1 MRAAI
6 DRLWADDQPE
16 QNTNTSGELH
26 VNFRLGTNGVD
37 GQILAL
43 YAAGPLILLAFNALK
58 GGPEIAINPFGPP
71 LQPTWENFSE
81 AWEHGRFGTTLQ
93 NSLKLV
99 ALVVPGVLLVGF
111 PAAYALARHHS
122 RGVDALVTYLL
133 IASTIPV
140 QLYLLPLFVFFSRTG
155 LMNSLPALAVIYI
168 AKFSPLATF
177 LLRAFLLKTPLEL
190 EDAARLDGASEFQ
203 MLTRILVPIC
213 APVLLT
219 VALITGLMVWN
230 EFALAITFIQER
242 ELKPVSTSLFAFS
255 RHWNPAPSRSFHMG
269 RGSVK

>member
-1 MRAAI
+1 MLRLLDRAPI
-6 DRLWADDQPE
+6 VPLI
-16 QNTNTSGELH
+16 
-26 VNFRLGTNGVD
+26 
-37 GQILAL
+37 ILAL
-43 YAAGPLILLAFNALK
+43 YAAGPLIIIAFNSLK
-58 GGPEIAINPFGPP
+58 GGPEIAINQFGPP
-71 LQPTWENFSE
+71 SLPTWENFSE
-81 AWEHGRFGTTLQ
+81 AWEHGRFGTTLL

-111 PAAYALARHHS
+111 PAAYALARHRS

-203 MLTRILVPIC
+203 MLTGILVPIC

-242 ELKPVSTSLFAFS
+242 ELKPVSTSLFAFQREHETDWS
-255 RHWNPAPSRSFHMG
+255 LTNAGAVITLLGPLVLSFLLQRRFIDG
-269 RGSVK
+269 LTAGAVKS